1 MTDKNAFLCDAE
13 RNGHKYFKLICK
25 DHYLCD
31 FFDHWSY
38 QLSCKKALK
47 TVTTY
52 SQGVL
57 AFINYLFE
65 AEKIQG
71 PLDVYGLN
79 DVLNSFESYL
89 VFGSNSE
96 SDLAKEISK
105 RLRDGQTVGA
115 STVSVYFAGL
125 NDFLEKSENLRST
138 LLSLQLRGVKTAI
151 NPTDVPLSLYETI
164 DTPDN
169 IKKAVKESSW
179 MSGCISGGMRRIKK
193 KHLAPSVP
201 KSTVIFTDE
210 YGGDEK
216 TFPIDLAKK
225 LIDSAPNLR
234 DKVLWSLIAASGCRI
249 SEAQTL
255 LKRDIKIDISQ
266 IGNEITVIKK
276 IYIVDPDTRREE
288 LSRFLTETE
297 INSLPHK
304 GRTPP
309 DTYLIEPFASIFW
322 KTYDEYLKD
331 EIIKSK
337 KRGLIVDHGF
347 LIRLVP
353 TGEPAIGS
361 YQTLYDTFSAAAKT
375 LTGSTYG
382 FHSLRHMYG
391 YYLKNF
397 CPRDNGECGME
408 LKDVQKYMGHA
419 NISATG
425 RYGRDDAIKLSAAV
439 GAMNM
444 LRNRMPNF
452 NIRDAKIK
460 YLESEIERLKLEA
473 SQVSQIGE
481 KD

>member
-1 MTDKNAFLCDAE
+1 MTGKNAFSCLAE
-13 RNGHKYFKLICK
+13 RNGHKYYKLICK

-38 QLSCKKALK
+38 QLSCKQAFK
-47 TVTTY
+47 TVKAY
-52 SQGVL
+52 SEGVL

-65 AEKIQG
+65 AEKILG
-71 PLDVYGLN
+71 PLDVYGLH
-79 DVLNSFESYL
+79 DVLESFESYL

-105 RLRDGQTVGA
+105 RLKDELTVGA
-115 STVSVYFAGL
+115 STVSVYFTGL
-125 NDFLEKSENLRST
+125 NNFLEKSENLRST

-179 MSGCISGGMRRIKK
+179 MSGCISGGMRQIKK

-216 TFPIDLAKK
+216 TFPIDLAKE

-249 SEAQTL
+249 SEAQTM
-255 LKRDIKIDISQ
+255 LKRDIKIDISN

-276 IYIVDPDTRREE
+276 IYIVDPETRREE

-322 KTYDEYLKD
+322 KTYDEYLQD
-331 EIIKSK
+331 EIKKSK
-337 KRGLIVDHGF
+337 KRGLNVDHGF

-353 TGEPAIGS
+353 TGEPAIDS
-361 YQTLYDTFSAAAKT
+361 YQTLYDTFSAAAKA
-375 LTGSTYG
+375 LTGSKYG

-397 CPRDNGECGME
+397 CPRGNGKFGME
-408 LKDVQKYMGHA
+408 LKEVQKYMGHA
-419 NISATG
+419 NPSSTD
-425 RYGRDDAIKLSAAV
+425 RYARDDAIKLSAAM

-444 LRNRMPNF
+444 YRNRMPNF
-452 NIRDAKIK
+452 NIRDAKIE

-481 KD
+481 ED